1 MEHVTDIDKKD
12 YIDECKEIVRT
23 TIALEKI
30 ELTDHELTLLT
41 TEIMDTSLMMGGDY
55 SRENIRAVAVEY
67 VRSNFLKRFKAAH
80 HE

>member
-80 HE
+80 HK